1 MSTQMRRARAK
12 RTFGVMLVSAG
23 KLFAL
28 AVALLLPAAT
38 AHADMPSERTLL
50 FHSYRGPLVAT
61 LIIELAVAA
70 VYLARLKLMRGLGW
84 VLVANLISLPFVWF
98 VIPSVMVAEIFAV
111 GFEAAFLYLTNRRRG
126 LSLGHAFMLSLL
138 MNTASYFIGPLLLLF
153 LPF

>member
-1 MSTQMRRARAK
+1 
-12 RTFGVMLVSAG
+12 MLAGAG

-28 AVALLLPAAT
+28 AIALLLLAAT
-38 AHADMPSERTLL
+38 AHADIPIPSKTTLL
-50 FHSYRGPLVAT
+50 FRSYGGPLVVT

-70 VYLARLKLMRGLGW
+70 VYLAWLKLMRGLGW

-98 VIPSVMVAEIFAV
+98 VIPNVMVAEIFAV
-111 GFEAAFLYLTNRRRG
+111 AVEALFLYLTNRTRG
-126 LSLGHAFMLSLL
+126 LALGHAFMLSLL